1 MSIEIKNYTILSE
14 EVLRTIQDLESK
26 VFPKPLTPEVIK
38 HEIEFK
44 RNVSILIAYDSNQ
57 PWGYKVVFEKSQ
69 KRYYSWIGG
78 VVPDY
83 RSKGVAKALMQKQH
97 ELAIQWGY
105 KVVVTQTNNSFKSM
119 IILNLKSGFE
129 IRGAMHRFGYE
140 ELTIVMEKQ
149 LA

>member
-57 PWGYKVVFEKSQ
+57 PVGYKVGFEKSQ

-83 RSKGVAKALMQKQH
+83 RSKGIAKALMQKQH

-129 IRGAMHRFGYE
+129 IRGTMHRFGYE